1 MAVAIVDVGKS
12 NAKVLVL
19 DEAGTVLAR
28 RSRPCAVLPG
38 PPYPHLDL
46 DGIWVWAVGA
56 LRELAPIA
64 PIRCIAPVA
73 HGAAGVLMAGEAP
86 AMPALDY
93 EHPGPEGLAG
103 ELAPLLDPFALTAS
117 PVLPLG
123 LCLGAQLY
131 WQERRFGDAFAR
143 ASAFLTLPQYW
154 AWRLSGVKAGEVT
167 ALGAH
172 THLWR
177 PGERRLSGLVE
188 RRGWTRLFPPLRR
201 AWEPLGP
208 VTAELAAATGLRR
221 DCLVLTGIHDSNA
234 SWLPHMLARER
245 PFTVLS
251 TGTWVIAMAAGAALD
266 RLDPAADM
274 LANVDARG
282 DPVPGARFMG
292 GRELELVAGA
302 EGVRTAATREDV
314 AAVIAADAMALP
326 AFVQGSGPFL
336 GRQGAILGDP
346 GQMPGQRAAL
356 GALYAALVVDVMLDK
371 LAVGGPVVIEGAF
384 HRNAAFCGLLAGL
397 RPGQPVHA
405 TDDPS
410 GTARGAWLLARWDE
424 RPSWPNALPPATEP
438 WRIEGLAAYR
448 SRWHELIRGTALGLI
463 GRPAGHMGCKIDL
476 TTGEPS

>member
-1 MAVAIVDVGKS
+1 MAIAVLDIGKT
-12 NAKVLVL
+12 NAKAILL
-19 DEAGTVLAR
+19 DEAGAVLAQ
-28 RSRPCAVLPG
+28 RSRPSAGLKG
-38 PPYPHLDL
+38 PPYPQLDL
-46 DGIWVWAVGA
+46 DGVWAWAQGA
-56 LRELAPIA
+56 LAELAAMA
-64 PIRCIAPVA
+64 PVRCVVPVA
-73 HGAAGVLMAGEAP
+73 HGAAGVLMAGDRP
-86 AMPALDY
+86 ALPALDY
-93 EHPGPEGLAG
+93 EHDGPDAAAEELAG
-103 ELAPLLDPFALTAS
+103 LLDPFALTAS

-123 LCLGAQLY
+123 LNVGAQLL
-131 WQERRFGDAFAR
+131 WQQRTFPDAFAR
-143 ASAFLTLPQYW
+143 ASDLLMLPQYW

-188 RRGWTRLFPPLRR
+188 RCGWTRLFPPRRR

-208 VTAELAAATGLRR
+208 VTPELAAATGLPR

-234 SWLPHMLARER
+234 SWLPHIVAREP

-274 LANVDARG
+274 LANVDAHG

-302 EGVRTAATREDV
+302 AGARAAATPEDV
-314 AAVIAADAMALP
+314 AAVIAGGCMALP
-326 AFVQGSGPFL
+326 AFVPASGPFL

-346 GQMPGQRAAL
+346 GPEPGHRAAL

-371 LAVGGPVVIEGAF
+371 LGVGGPVVIEGSF
-384 HRNAAFCGLLAGL
+384 HRNAAFCGLLAAL
-397 RPGQPVHA
+397 RGDQPVHA

-410 GTARGAWLLARWDE
+410 GTTRGAWLLARWNE
-424 RPSWPNALPPATEP
+424 RPSWPHALPPATEP

-448 SRWHELIRGTALGLI
+448 SGWHDLSR
-463 GRPAGHMGCKIDL
+463 RPAPDLIARSSEPMG
-476 TTGEPS
+476 